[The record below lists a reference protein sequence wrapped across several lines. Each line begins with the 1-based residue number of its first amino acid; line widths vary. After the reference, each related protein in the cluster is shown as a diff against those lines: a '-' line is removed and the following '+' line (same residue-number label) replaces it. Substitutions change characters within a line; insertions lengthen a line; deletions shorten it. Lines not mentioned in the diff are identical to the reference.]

1 MIGKNQNMDSMCQT
15 LRKEIDLEHPRQ
27 LIDQWCLGC
36 TQRVAQF
43 DPQAVQSQ
51 TELFKKLTT
60 TRESDEKIKKERIRW
75 KRSLLG
81 TVMRKVMPK
90 NVVRDAVNSHK
101 RMYPVSNRW
110 QHCAWTIS

>member
-60 TRESDEKIKKERIRW
+60 TREADEKIKNKFDGKE
-75 KRSLLG
+75 
-81 TVMRKVMPK
+81 
-90 NVVRDAVNSHK
+90 
-101 RMYPVSNRW
+101 
-110 QHCAWTIS
+110 HCVEL